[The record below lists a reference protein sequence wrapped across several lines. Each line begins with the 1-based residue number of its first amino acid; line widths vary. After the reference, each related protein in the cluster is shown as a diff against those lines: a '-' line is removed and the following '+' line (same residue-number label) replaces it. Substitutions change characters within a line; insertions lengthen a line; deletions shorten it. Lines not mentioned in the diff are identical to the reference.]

1 MAEYHKM
8 FPFFLLHFYM
18 PNTYDNGFYGLFTTI
33 HDALTTKLS
42 QQRNTRPERPS
53 FTNTGETEQTDLW
66 QHESARIAGEISPN
80 LIIIS
85 FRAIDFSLFRRSKL
99 RSSEPASEPASKLI

>member
-18 PNTYDNGFYGLFTTI
+18 PNTYDNGFYGLSTTI
-33 HDALTTKLS
+33 YDALTTKLS
-42 QQRNTRPERPS
+42 RQRNTRPERPS

-66 QHESARIAGEISPN
+66 QHESARIAGEISHN
-80 LIIIS
+80 LIIS
-85 FRAIDFSLFRRSKL
+85 FRAIDSPLFRRSRL